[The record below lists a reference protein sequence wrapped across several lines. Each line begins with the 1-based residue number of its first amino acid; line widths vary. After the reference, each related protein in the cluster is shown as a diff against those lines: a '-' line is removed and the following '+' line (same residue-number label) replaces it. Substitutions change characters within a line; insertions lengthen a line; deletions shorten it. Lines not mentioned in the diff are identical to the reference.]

1 MIKNRYKAYGKNIN
15 EEIFNGTCIAE
26 SIIGAINLFND
37 NYLSVEKIEKV
48 QQVSRD
54 SRIGIE
60 LVNINKSSEENKFK
74 VNMNPENKGNRV
86 YITFSNEFHPSIT
99 GVYANEELA
108 EKEATERQD
117 MVDCIENYEVKG
129 SRKFDHSVEIYDLCK
144 YFKPRIETIRKMIS
158 TLYDLDNCCCGG
170 IAHVVIDDNNYQDHH
185 LKYVISECSK
195 EENRDREEIGIA
207 KLICEELLKLS
218 IQERALLFS
227 SYYSYRCD
235 GNCKNCLIEKGNY
248 IDE

>member
-1 MIKNRYKAYGKNIN
+1 MRTILEINDRVRITSNCNSKGYKGV
-15 EEIFNGTCIAE
+15 
-26 SIIGAINLFND
+26 IIGRYINGRGCNHVMIHLD
-37 NYLSVEKIEKV
+37 NGKKQGYNCLSVEKIEKV

-60 LVNINKSSEENKFK
+60 LVNISKSSEENKFK

-129 SRKFDHSVEIYDLCK
+129 SRKFDHSVEIYDSCK

-158 TLYDLDNCCCGG
+158 TLYDLDDCCCGG

-207 KLICEELLKLS
+207 KLICEELLKL
-218 IQERALLFS
+218 
-227 SYYSYRCD
+227 
-235 GNCKNCLIEKGNY
+235 
-248 IDE
+248 